1 MAQYGYRNLAIIAD
15 RTLKRYGFAT
25 NRAFLR
31 RVVNDVAVDRAVT
44 VLEADFG
51 PRERDGEV
59 VRRNDLRFLISVIDL
74 DIDPDK
80 VEDLLVLIDE
90 NGAETEYVI
99 ATEPKR
105 TAPGGINVFWQV
117 HVRSK

>member
-1 MAQYGYRNLAIIAD
+1 MAQYNYRNLAIIAD
-15 RTLKRYGFAT
+15 RTLKRYGFPAG
-25 NRAFLR
+25 RSFLR
-31 RVVNDVAVDRAVT
+31 RVVNDVAEDRPVT

-74 DIDPDK
+74 TVNPDK

-90 NGAETEYVI
+90 LGNETEYVI

-105 TAPGGINVFWQV
+105 TAPGGVNVFWQV